1 MTTRKKVLAYF
12 ILQTIFII
20 AYMFGYT
27 SKVLPHKYPHGLSL
41 DMYLS
46 EFWLF
51 LPYAMNSSVLFK
63 IAVILEALIAIG
75 LIISIL
81 PQPKG
86 SN

>member
-1 MTTRKKVLAYF
+1 MSTRLKVFLYF
-12 ILQTIFII
+12 ITQTVFII

-27 SKVLPHKYPHGLSL
+27 SKVLPHKYPHGLGI
-41 DMYLS
+41 DTYIS

-51 LPYAMNSSVLFK
+51 LPYAMNVSIIFK
-63 IAVILEALIAIG
+63 IVVILEVLIAIG

-86 SN
+86 SE

>member
-1 MTTRKKVLAYF
+1 MTTKKKVLAYF
-12 ILQTIFII
+12 TLQTIFII

-27 SKVLPHKYPHGLSL
+27 SKVLPHKYPHGLGI
-41 DMYLS
+41 DKYIS

-63 IAVILEALIAIG
+63 IAVILEVLLAIG

-86 SN
+86 DN

>member
-1 MTTRKKVLAYF
+1 MTTRFKVFLYF
-12 ILQTIFII
+12 ITQTVFII

-27 SKVLPHKYPHGLSL
+27 SNVLPHKYPHGLGI
-41 DMYLS
+41 DTYIS
-46 EFWLF
+46 ELWLF
-51 LPYAMNSSVLFK
+51 LPYAMNASIIFK
-63 IAVILEALIAIG
+63 LVVILEVLLAIG

>member
-1 MTTRKKVLAYF
+1 MTTKLKVFLYF
-12 ILQTIFII
+12 IFQTIFII

-27 SKVLPHKYPHGLSL
+27 SKILPHKYPHGLGI
-41 DMYLS
+41 DKYIS

-51 LPYAMNSSVLFK
+51 LPYAMNSSIIFK
-63 IAVILEALIAIG
+63 IVVILEVLIAIS

>member
-12 ILQTIFII
+12 MLQTIFII

-27 SKVLPHKYPHGLSL
+27 SKVLPHKYPHGLGI
-41 DMYLS
+41 DTYVS

-51 LPYAMNSSVLFK
+51 LPYAMNASIIFK
-63 IAVILEALIAIG
+63 IIVILEVLLAIG

-86 SN
+86 SD

>member
-12 ILQTIFII
+12 TIQSIFII

-27 SKVLPHKYPHGLSL
+27 SKILLHKYPHGLGI
-41 DMYLS
+41 DTYIS

-51 LPYAMNSSVLFK
+51 LPYAMNASIIFK
-63 IAVILEALIAIG
+63 IVVILEVLLAIG

-86 SN
+86 SE

>member
-12 ILQTIFII
+12 TLQSIFII

-41 DMYLS
+41 ELYPN

-51 LPYAMNSSVLFK
+51 LPYAMNASIIFK
-63 IAVILEALIAIG
+63 IIVILEVLLAIG

-86 SN
+86 EK

>member
-12 ILQTIFII
+12 TVQSIFII
-20 AYMFGYT
+20 AYMFGYI
-27 SKVLPHKYPHGLSL
+27 SKVLPHKYPHGLGV
-41 DMYLS
+41 DTYIS

-51 LPYAMNSSVLFK
+51 LPYAMNASIIFK
-63 IAVILEALIAIG
+63 IVVILEVLIAIG

-86 SN
+86 SE

>member
-12 ILQTIFII
+12 TIQTIFII
-20 AYMFGYT
+20 TYMFGYT
-27 SKVLPHKYPHGLSL
+27 SKVLPHKYPHGLGI
-41 DMYLS
+41 DTYIS

-51 LPYAMNSSVLFK
+51 LPYAMNSSVIFK
-63 IAVILEALIAIG
+63 IMVILEVLLAIG

-86 SN
+86 CE

>member
-1 MTTRKKVLAYF
+1 MTTRLKVFLYF
-12 ILQTIFII
+12 TLQTIFII

-27 SKVLPHKYPHGLSL
+27 SKILPHKYPHGLGI
-41 DMYLS
+41 DTHIS

-51 LPYAMNSSVLFK
+51 LPYAMNSSIIFK
-63 IAVILEALIAIG
+63 IVVILEVLIAIG

-86 SN
+86 SE

>member
-1 MTTRKKVLAYF
+1 MTTRLKVFLYF
-12 ILQTIFII
+12 ITQSIFII

-27 SKVLPHKYPHGLSL
+27 SKVLPHKYPHGLGI
-41 DMYLS
+41 DTYIS

-51 LPYAMNSSVLFK
+51 LPYAINSSVLFK
-63 IAVILEALIAIG
+63 IVVILEVLIAIG

-86 SN
+86 SE